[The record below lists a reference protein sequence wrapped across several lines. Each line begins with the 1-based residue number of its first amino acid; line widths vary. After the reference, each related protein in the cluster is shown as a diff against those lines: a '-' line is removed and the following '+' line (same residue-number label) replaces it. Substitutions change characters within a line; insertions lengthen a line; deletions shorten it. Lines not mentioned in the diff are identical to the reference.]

1 MNIAIVED
9 NQIERKQFVES
20 IERFFLLREQI
31 IDLAEFDSAETFW
44 LWLKTNKE
52 PDLTC

>member
-20 IERFFLLREQI
+20 IERFLNVFERVNAKQPFQTRFI
-31 IDLAEFDSAETFW
+31 IDHAETISER
-44 LWLKTNKE
+44 N
-52 PDLTC
+52 D